1 VTGTAR
7 GRRTLGI
14 GLAIA
19 AAYLVAVVVTMGLHG
34 SRTRPLYE
42 GFSPAAPYRWVDPP
56 AVFAATNQKPT
67 AVTATVPMTAT
78 GSAPAGLQ
86 TSDNQVIL
94 GMAAGAV
101 APHAADRSLRVG
113 IVPLDPTKLPPL
125 PGGLYPN
132 GNAYRIS
139 VVYEPSGTPV
149 TELAKPGSLTIEIPG
164 IGRVLYNSPDGRT
177 WNRVHAH
184 NVLPTNLIM
193 STLFATPGYYLG
205 GTTFPPAKP
214 ASSSSSTVKVA
225 IGVGALVVIILAAT
239 AVLVRRRRRH
249 RHLSGS
255 PAPHNPHLS
264 RERGT
269 GGR

>member
-1 VTGTAR
+1 VTATRR

-14 GLAIA
+14 GVALAA
-19 AAYLVAVVVTMGLHG
+19 VYLVAVVVTLGLHG
-34 SRTRPLYE
+34 SHTRPLYE
-42 GFSPAAPYRWVDPP
+42 GFSPAAPYRWVNPP

-67 AVTATVPMTAT
+67 PAHATVPMTAS
-78 GSAPAGLQ
+78 GSAPAGIQ
-86 TSDNQVIL
+86 TSDNQIIL

-101 APHAADRSLRVG
+101 APHAGDHSLKVD
-113 IVPLDPTKLPPL
+113 IVPMDPAKLPPL
-125 PGGLYPN
+125 PAGLYPN

-149 TELAKPGSLTIEIPG
+149 RALAKPGSLTIEIPG
-164 IGRVLYNSPDGRT
+164 VGRVLYNSPDGRT
-177 WNRVHAH
+177 WRRVEAH

-214 ASSSSSTVKVA
+214 TSSSSSTAKVA

-239 AVLVRRRRRH
+239 AVLVRRRRR
-249 RHLSGS
+249 RAAS
-255 PAPHNPHLS
+255 
-264 RERGT
+264 
-269 GGR
+269 